1 MKVKGDGSRLFQ
13 SKRGTVCFV
22 LIEQVLRC
30 TKRTLWFLQHRKFTV
45 QGNFL
50 HWYHESTLQ
59 IKAESQKPRTK
70 GQGLRTKG

>member
-1 MKVKGDGSRLFQ
+1 MKVKGDGSRLIQ

-30 TKRTLWFLQHRKFTV
+30 TKRMLWFLQHRKFTV

-50 HWYHESTLQ
+50 RWYRESTLQ
-59 IKAESQKPRTK
+59 IKSREPMTEA
-70 GQGLRTKG
+70 